1 MSRIGKMPISIPEK
15 VEVTIADGNRVTVK
29 GPKGELTKSF
39 YQHLIIEKKDN
50 EILVSIPE
58 GVDNKKAMNKLN
70 MFHGTTRA
78 LLHDMVEGV
87 LNGYTRVLEIKGV
100 GYRAE
105 MRGKDLVLHVGHS
118 HEDVLHPLPGVEISV
133 KQSEITV
140 TGIDK
145 QEVGQMASIIRA
157 TKKPECYHGKG
168 IRYKGEVIAL
178 RQPAS
183 AKKQAAG
190 K

>member
-1 MSRIGKMPISIPEK
+1 MSRIGRKPIVIPAG
-15 VEVTIADGNRVTVK
+15 VTVTAENNKVTVK
-29 GPKGELTKSF
+29 GPKGELSYVFNPHMTF
-39 YQHLIIEKKDN
+39 EQKDG
-50 EILVSIPE
+50 ELLVKRPNDSISM
-58 GVDNKKAMNKLN
+58 K

-78 LLHDMVEGV
+78 LIASMVEGV
-87 LNGYTRVLEIKGV
+87 TNGFTKVLEIKGV
-100 GYRAE
+100 GYRGE

-118 HEDVLHPLPGVEISV
+118 HEDVVPAIDGVEVSI

-145 QEVGQMASIIRA
+145 QKVGQMAALIRNM
-157 TKKPECYHGKG
+157 KKPECYHGKG
-168 IRYKGEVIAL
+168 IRYKGENVVL

-183 AKKQAAG
+183 AKKQAGG